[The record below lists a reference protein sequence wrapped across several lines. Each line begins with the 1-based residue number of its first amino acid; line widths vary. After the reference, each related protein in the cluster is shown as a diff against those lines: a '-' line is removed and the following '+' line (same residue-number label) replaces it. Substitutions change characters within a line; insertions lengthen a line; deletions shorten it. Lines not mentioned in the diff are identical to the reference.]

1 MVVKHR
7 ISSMVLAALLT
18 VSFITACGSTPSTSA
33 PEQTTAPLTAEITET
48 QTETELTDNLP
59 PDLDFGGTEIKIV
72 HRSDGDLLDKEIFS
86 ESETGDVV
94 ETAIFRRNQKI
105 EDRLNI
111 KIKTIPVTATVHG
124 GAEVNTA
131 VKKAVTA
138 GSDEYDIAVN
148 HMSQMAPL
156 AVEGMYLNLLGLPYL
171 DFEKPWW
178 VKDFITNLTIDNKC
192 YLMAG
197 DITIMMIGSTYLMFY
212 NKNLYENMF
221 RDNMYDLVNEGKWT
235 LDSMYER
242 VSGAYLDL
250 NGNSKADEEDQFGY
264 CTTSIRFIDALL
276 VGSDVRIT
284 EKDEN
289 GQPYFVL
296 EQNPKTYQ
304 FVEKAHTL
312 LYGGNHTW
320 VRTDD
325 IKGDV
330 EIFEKFNA
338 GTVLFITYTM
348 MGASKLRDMEEDF
361 GVIPMVKFD
370 ESQPEY
376 TTAPHNGFSALAV
389 ITTTKNPEAVA
400 AFCEAMCAESYKSV
414 TPAYYEIALKE
425 KYSRDPETQAMLD
438 LIRGSL
444 KFDFGYVNSA
454 SLNSVMQQFRDLVN
468 GKPDK
473 VASTLA
479 KNMTKCQ
486 KMLEDYLAKYSELG

>member
-1 MVVKHR
+1 MVVKYR

-111 KIKTIPVTATVHG
+111 KIKTIPVTATVHS

-148 HMSQMAPL
+148 QMSQMAPL
-156 AVEGMYLNLLGLPYL
+156 AVEGMYLNLLNMPYL
-171 DFEKPWW
+171 DFDQPWW

-250 NGNSKADEEDQFGY
+250 NGNSKADVEDQFGY